1 MIAGKGGPVAAWP
14 KHLPPLTVADIR
26 ELQTSLNELG
36 YDAGTPD
43 GIAGRRTKTALQNF
57 QKARG
62 FLADGYPTQEMLAA
76 VRAGGLVIN

>member
-26 ELQTSLNELG
+26 DLQTSLNALG

-76 VRAGGLVIN
+76 VKASGPSIN